1 MSFSISSNSQI
12 IFNNQEFR
20 CPKCSLIPFINILN
34 NENQI
39 FMEIKCTNNHNYF
52 KPFDEM
58 KILCKSNK
66 ISKYSCFSCENKN
79 EENKNNFSVFYYCSN
94 CFKFFCLKHGEI
106 HSLKENHKI
115 IFNNNFDNICFEH
128 NKNSVVGY
136 CKNHNKNY
144 CIRCEHFNE
153 NERKIDDELKNE
165 EIKNFENEMK
175 KNEEIVKK
183 IEFLFKNYLTI
194 FKEFEYN
201 FSLFVENLKKKINFV
216 NEIINFYKIKK
227 IECDVNY
234 QMKSNIKNNLFDL
247 TEIENKIEINL
258 NDQINKMENLIKLLK
273 TNENEINNKKI
284 DEFKNFK
291 IENVKNI
298 KILNNNEGWIYSIKI
313 LNDGRL
319 IAGDSKSNLIIYNK
333 ETFNVEIIIKNNLGD
348 LLNFIQLKN
357 KNIVCSFDNE
367 NTLKIIKINKNEYEN
382 IQIIKN
388 SHNKNI
394 NKIIELNDEKL
405 ITFSSD
411 FYFKIWKLNN
421 NNYEKINEIK
431 ENFEL
436 CDGLEIKENEIL
448 FVLNNNP
455 QSLIFYDLNKNE
467 NIKILNN
474 LNLCFGCL
482 CRIIKLNNNEVVIAG
497 NKNIYLIDINNYLI
511 LYKIYSE
518 NRNNCI
524 LKLNDNLFLIGD
536 ENGTINQYKI
546 DNKKIIKES
555 TKINA
560 HKNEIYS
567 LTFLNDLIISGDGYN
582 NDIKIWK

>member
-1 MSFSISSNSQI
+1 MSFSISSNSQK

-183 IEFLFKNYLTI
+183 IEILFKNYITI

-247 TEIENKIEINL
+247 TEIKNKIEINL

-319 IAGDSKSNLIIYNK
+319 IAADSKSNLIIYNK
-333 ETFNVEIIIKNNLGD
+333 ETFNAEIIIKNNLGD

-421 NNYEKINEIK
+421 NNYEIINEIK

-524 LKLNDNLFLIGD
+524 LKLTDNLFLIGD